1 MIDERVKIKLDI
13 INTILKQY
21 DETVYSASSAQEVEN
36 YRKWCL
42 ENCRGL
48 SLDDEYIEI
57 IAKINCF
64 DFNGLS
70 FYSINKDNE
79 NNVYESNGIYWENEN
94 LKKYLFVG
102 EDSISWYSI
111 AIDSGKY
118 FILDKPSSSIISK
131 YNTFEDLLLVALD
144 SVLL

>member
-13 INTILKQY
+13 IDITLKRY
-21 DETVYSASSAQEVEN
+21 GETVYSVSSAQEVEN

-42 ENCRGL
+42 ENCKGL
-48 SLDDEYIEI
+48 SLVGEYIEI

-79 NNVYESNGIYWENEN
+79 NNVYESNEIYWENEN
-94 LKKYLFVG
+94 LKEYLFVG

-118 FILDKPSSSIISK
+118 YILDKPSGSIISK
-131 YNTFEDLLLVALD
+131 YNTFEDMLLFALD
-144 SVLL
+144 SVL